1 MLGLYLLVNNLLKRK
16 VPSIR
21 IRIFLESHIIII
33 IIIIIIITIIVV
45 MFKCKCHTTE
55 VALSHILCMQKNK

>member
-33 IIIIIIITIIVV
+33 IIIIITIIVV